1 MRNPKIRFFQSSGV
15 PFKDWKT
22 SQIKDVC
29 SISKEVINPKDFP
42 SRTFVEYSMPAF
54 DNNQTPYLRKGN
66 ELDSLRLSIR
76 GDVIL
81 FNKLNI
87 KKKRIWNVKNPENNS
102 LCSAE
107 FLPLTSGIHCQDFIF
122 YYLSTSKFTCKLNT
136 KSSGTSNSQ
145 KRIRPEDLENEEIA
159 IPCLEEQQKIASFFS
174 TLDQK
179 IELNERKLEFLE
191 KLKKGLMQK
200 IFNQEIRFKSKSGKN
215 FPNWIKKPL
224 HSVIASSGGHTPNMK
239 NKALWEPGEYFWV
252 TPKDMKSEYVFSSEM
267 KISELG
273 LKELKLHEPRTIL
286 LVARS
291 GVLKHTLPLAFLRI
305 QATINQDLKAI
316 SVTDEII
323 SGYLFFFLQSK
334 SNLILNNY
342 VKTGTTVQSIMMN
355 DFYAM
360 MVDIPCLEEQRQIA
374 ATLFIFNEKIGI
386 MTQKIAIL
394 KQLKQGFMQQMFV

>member
-122 YYLSTSKFTCKLNT
+122 YYLSTSKFTCKLNI

-179 IELNERKLEFLE
+179 IELCERKLEGLK
-191 KLKKGLMQK
+191 KLKKGLMQ
-200 IFNQEIRFKSKSGKN
+200 
-215 FPNWIKKPL
+215 
-224 HSVIASSGGHTPNMK
+224 
-239 NKALWEPGEYFWV
+239 
-252 TPKDMKSEYVFSSEM
+252 
-267 KISELG
+267 
-273 LKELKLHEPRTIL
+273 
-286 LVARS
+286 
-291 GVLKHTLPLAFLRI
+291 
-305 QATINQDLKAI
+305 
-316 SVTDEII
+316 
-323 SGYLFFFLQSK
+323 
-334 SNLILNNY
+334 
-342 VKTGTTVQSIMMN
+342 
-355 DFYAM
+355 
-360 MVDIPCLEEQRQIA
+360 
-374 ATLFIFNEKIGI
+374 
-386 MTQKIAIL
+386 
-394 KQLKQGFMQQMFV
+394 QMFV

>member
-1 MRNPKIRFFQSSGV
+1 MTNPKIRFKQENCIDFPEWNQLQLNECCNCYDNMRKPIKENLRQKGEYPYYGANGIQDYIDSYIFDGEFILLAEDGGNFNDFQSKAIAKYARGKFWV
-15 PFKDWKT
+15 
-22 SQIKDVC
+22 
-29 SISKEVINPKDFP
+29 
-42 SRTFVEYSMPAF
+42 
-54 DNNQTPYLRKGN
+54 NNHAHIIQAKR
-66 ELDSLRLSIR
+66 EFS
-76 GDVIL
+76 
-81 FNKLNI
+81 NK
-87 KKKRIWNVKNPENNS
+87 
-102 LCSAE
+102 
-107 FLPLTSGIHCQDFIF
+107 FIF
-122 YYLSTSKFTCKLNT
+122 YSIEHKDIRSYINGSTRGKLT
-136 KSSGTSNSQ
+136 KSEMWNIKIGVPSS
-145 KRIRPEDLENEEIA
+145 IR
-159 IPCLEEQQKIASFFS
+159 EQQKIASFFS

-179 IELNERKLEFLE
+179 IELNERKLEALE

-273 LKELKLHEPRTIL
+273 LKELKLHKPGTIL

-291 GVLKHTLPLAFLRI
+291 GVLKHTLPLAFLKI

-316 SVTDEII
+316 SATDEMI

-386 MTQKIAIL
+386 MTQKIALL

>member
-1 MRNPKIRFFQSSGV
+1 MTNPKIRFKQENCIDFPEWNQLQLNECCNCYDNMRKPIKENLRQKGEYPYYGANGIQDYIDSYIFDGEFILLAEDGGNFNNFQSKAIAKYARGKFWV
-15 PFKDWKT
+15 
-22 SQIKDVC
+22 
-29 SISKEVINPKDFP
+29 
-42 SRTFVEYSMPAF
+42 
-54 DNNQTPYLRKGN
+54 NNHAHIIQAKR
-66 ELDSLRLSIR
+66 EFS
-76 GDVIL
+76 
-81 FNKLNI
+81 NK
-87 KKKRIWNVKNPENNS
+87 
-102 LCSAE
+102 
-107 FLPLTSGIHCQDFIF
+107 FIF
-122 YYLSTSKFTCKLNT
+122 YSIEHKDIRSYINGSTRGKLT
-136 KSSGTSNSQ
+136 KSDMWNIKIGVPSS
-145 KRIRPEDLENEEIA
+145 IR
-159 IPCLEEQQKIASFFS
+159 EQQKIASFFS

-179 IELNERKLEFLE
+179 IELNERKLEALE

-273 LKELKLHEPRTIL
+273 LKELKLHEPGTIL

-291 GVLKHTLPLAFLRI
+291 GVLKHTLPLSFLKI

-316 SVTDEII
+316 SVTDEMI

-386 MTQKIAIL
+386 MTQKIALL